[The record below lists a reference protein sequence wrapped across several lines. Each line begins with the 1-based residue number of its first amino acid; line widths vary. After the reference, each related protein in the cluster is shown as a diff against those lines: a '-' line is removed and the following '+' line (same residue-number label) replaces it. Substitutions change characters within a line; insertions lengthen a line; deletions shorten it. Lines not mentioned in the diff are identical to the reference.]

1 MQENQVELLGLHQ
14 WWKNAMRIKSMEIE
28 VGIEIEIEEDA
39 QDQITEEKEINKLEI
54 INSWSN

>member
-1 MQENQVELLGLHQ
+1 
-14 WWKNAMRIKSMEIE
+14 MEIE

-54 INSWSN
+54 INS